1 MMMGAMVTGAIAIMV
16 TVMGIIIT
24 GISFTGTAIFTDICI
39 TMVTGIG
46 IYITRIPAIDTE
58 ITGNHL
64 TRVLR

>member
-24 GISFTGTAIFTDICI
+24 GISFIGTAIFTDICI

-46 IYITRIPAIDTE
+46 IYITRILAIDTE
-58 ITGNHL
+58 ITGNHR
-64 TRVLR
+64 TWVLR